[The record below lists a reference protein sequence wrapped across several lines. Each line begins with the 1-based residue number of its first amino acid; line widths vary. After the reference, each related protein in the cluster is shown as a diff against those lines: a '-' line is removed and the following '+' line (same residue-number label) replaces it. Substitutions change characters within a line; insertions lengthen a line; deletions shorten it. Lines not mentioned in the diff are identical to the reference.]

1 MGQAASV
8 ERARSY
14 VAVRSATEALA
25 SPLSPEDQQAQSMP
39 DASPVK
45 WHLAHTTWFFENFL
59 LAPHE
64 PDFAPFHP
72 QFGYLFNSYY
82 EAVGARHPRPRRG
95 LLTRPSLGEVMAWRA
110 DVDRRVLQLLDRRR
124 SDAAGDVLE
133 LGINHEQ
140 QHQELVLTD
149 VKHLLFQNPLRPAY
163 RVEAAAA
170 STSPAPP
177 LRWVE
182 HSGGRIGVGHDGR
195 GFAFDNE
202 GPRHRV
208 WLEPFRLA
216 SRLVTCGEYLDFIED
231 GGYRRSDLWLYAGWA
246 AVQEQGWEAPLYW
259 ERDGGAWSAFTLG
272 GTRQIDLA
280 EPVCHVSYF
289 EADAYARWAGARLP
303 GEEEWELIASR
314 APPDGTTT
322 ADERFHP
329 AAAGPAPFAQSAGDA
344 WQWTRSAY
352 GPYPGYAPAR
362 GALGEYN
369 GKFMCGQMVLRGASC
384 ATPAGHSRPTYRN
397 FFYPPDR
404 WQFSGIRLAR
414 DAA

>member
-1 MGQAASV
+1 VSAAGDESLAQAY
-8 ERARSY
+8 AR
-14 VAVRSATEALA
+14 VRRATEALA
-25 SPLSPEDQQAQSMP
+25 EPLSAEDQQVQSMP

-45 WHLAHTTWFFENFL
+45 WHLAHTTWFFEEFL
-59 LAPHE
+59 LSSSE
-64 PDFAPFHP
+64 PQFAPYHP
-72 QFGYLFNSYY
+72 RFGYLFNSYY

-95 LLTRPSLGEVMAWRA
+95 LLTRPSLDEVMTWRA
-110 DVDRRVLQLLDRRR
+110 DVDRRVVSLLDRGIAP
-124 SDAAGDVLE
+124 SAAAVLE
-133 LGINHEQ
+133 LGLNHEQ

-163 RVEAAAA
+163 RPGPAAPSSPGAA
-170 STSPAPP
+170 P

-182 HSGGRIGVGHDGR
+182 HPGGQVEIGHDGR

-231 GGYRRSDLWLYAGWA
+231 GGYQRSDLWLYAGWA
-246 AVQEQGWEAPLYW
+246 AVQEQGWDAPLYW
-259 ERDGGAWSAFTLG
+259 ELDGARWTVFSLAGC
-272 GTRQIDLA
+272 RPIDPQ

-289 EADAYARWAGARLP
+289 EADAFARWAGARLP
-303 GEEEWELIASR
+303 SEAEWETVAAA
-314 APPDGTTT
+314 APPDGTT
-322 ADERFHP
+322 AAARRFHP
-329 AAAGPAPFAQSAGDA
+329 APAGPAPFAQSAGDA

-352 GPYPGYAPAR
+352 GPYPRYEPAP

-369 GKFMCGQMVLRGASC
+369 GKFMCGQMALRGASC

-397 FFYPPDR
+397 FFHPPDR
-404 WQFSGIRLAR
+404 WQFTGIRLAR
-414 DAA
+414 DAE